1 MLKLDFFFIFSFAAQ
16 LIPSVRL
23 GYSETITET
32 VVVFVLGAALLSLAI
47 VAVYQENK
55 YAMFLSILSG
65 VGSVGYFIYRLYL
78 IAIPRINEYDPYLHT
93 RQFLIFT
100 TVIAMILLLLTI
112 AVAVKA
118 LFNLHRGVL
127 VFKNLELRKNNKKQE
142 QQQPQAI
149 DHDSIDDLE
158 LQEGRKENANLLSN
172 ESHNNADNKNDMWTI
187 E

>member
-32 VVVFVLGAALLSLAI
+32 VIVFVLGAALLSLAI
-47 VAVYQENK
+47 AAVYHENK

-78 IAIPRINEYDPYLHT
+78 IAMPRINEYDPYLHT

-100 TVIAMILLLLTI
+100 TVIAMVLLLLTI
-112 AVAVKA
+112 AVATKA
-118 LFNLHRGVL
+118 LFNLHRGVF

-142 QQQPQAI
+142 QQPQAI
-149 DHDSIDDLE
+149 DHDSVDDLE
-158 LQEGRKENANLLSN
+158 LQEGKKENANLLSN
-172 ESHNNADNKNDMWTI
+172 ANHNNADNKNDMWTI